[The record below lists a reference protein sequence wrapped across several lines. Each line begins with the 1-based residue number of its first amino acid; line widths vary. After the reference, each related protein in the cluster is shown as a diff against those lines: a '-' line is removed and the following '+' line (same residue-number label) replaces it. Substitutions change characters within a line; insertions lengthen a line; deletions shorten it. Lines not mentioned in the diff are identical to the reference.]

1 MKSIYFIHAGR
12 SLLALYFI
20 VPGLFKFLDWDGH
33 IAMMTSHGMIMAPLF
48 LALAGA
54 LQLGAGACLMI
65 NRYVMWSAL
74 ALALLTLAI
83 NFNLHDFWNY
93 SGIEGDHEL
102 QNFIKNLGIFAGLL
116 VLTGLS
122 ANASNQPSTTA

>member
-33 IAMMTSHGMIMAPLF
+33 IALMTAHGMIMAPLF
-48 LALAGA
+48 LALAGI
-54 LQLGAGACLMI
+54 LQLSAGACLMI

-122 ANASNQPSTTA
+122 ASSTNQSSTTA